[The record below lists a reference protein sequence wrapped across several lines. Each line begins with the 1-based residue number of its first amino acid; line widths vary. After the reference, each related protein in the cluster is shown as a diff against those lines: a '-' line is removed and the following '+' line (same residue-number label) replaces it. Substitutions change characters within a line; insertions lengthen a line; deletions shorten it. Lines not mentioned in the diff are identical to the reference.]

1 LRCPFGCRRQHR
13 QQRSNQRSTAYYQTA
28 VGRRLK
34 KLLNARRQGN
44 PLPPTARP
52 WPDPHPQGTPPKE
65 ASGEGLPVTAEVRLE
80 GVVLDESSLAASPML
95 PYVRMVVGLIEG
107 IELTSREV
115 LGLLR
120 QSGHIG

>member
-1 LRCPFGCRRQHR
+1 M
-13 QQRSNQRSTAYYQTA
+13 
-28 VGRRLK
+28 
-34 KLLNARRQGN
+34 
-44 PLPPTARP
+44 
-52 WPDPHPQGTPPKE
+52 
-65 ASGEGLPVTAEVRLE
+65 TAEVRLE

>member
-1 LRCPFGCRRQHR
+1 
-13 QQRSNQRSTAYYQTA
+13 
-28 VGRRLK
+28 
-34 KLLNARRQGN
+34 
-44 PLPPTARP
+44 
-52 WPDPHPQGTPPKE
+52 
-65 ASGEGLPVTAEVRLE
+65 
-80 GVVLDESSLAASPML
+80 ML

>member
-1 LRCPFGCRRQHR
+1 M
-13 QQRSNQRSTAYYQTA
+13 
-28 VGRRLK
+28 
-34 KLLNARRQGN
+34 
-44 PLPPTARP
+44 
-52 WPDPHPQGTPPKE
+52 
-65 ASGEGLPVTAEVRLE
+65 TAEVRLE

-120 QSGHIG
+120 QSMRQHSFGARRKIDYLLGFLHQHPPEEARHERNRGTFQLGPAV